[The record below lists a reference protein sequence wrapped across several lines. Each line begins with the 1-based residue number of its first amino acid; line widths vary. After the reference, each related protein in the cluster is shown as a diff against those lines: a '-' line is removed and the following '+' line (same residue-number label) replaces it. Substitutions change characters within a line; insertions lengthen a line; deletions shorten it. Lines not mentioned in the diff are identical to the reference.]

1 MQIQYIKFGQVLQIS
16 DPFDVVFTK
25 HEHSKRGDRVQM
37 WDFLDVV
44 IVKIQEY
51 ECRQTN

>member
-1 MQIQYIKFGQVLQIS
+1 MQIQHIKFGQVLQIS

-25 HEHSKRGDRVQM
+25 HEHSERGDSVQM
-37 WDFLDVV
+37 WDFLDVI
-44 IVKIQEY
+44 IVEIQEY